1 MQTKLTLRLDAHLIA
16 SAKQYAQR
24 NGRSLSRMVADYFA
38 LLTSPD
44 QAPTGLTPGVSKLK
58 GALEGAD
65 IQVDDYHVY
74 LGRKHA

>member
-44 QAPTGLTPGVSKLK
+44 QAAAELTPGVSKLK
-58 GALEGAD
+58 GALESAD
-65 IQVDDYHVY
+65 IQVDDYHEY